1 LHVARNAGGKLFN
14 SRVYF
19 YWDLGGL
26 MILFLICKCSIQAAG
41 TMLNCF
47 VVKMMI
53 IIVLLMSV
61 SFMLMQREDE
71 TVARSS
77 VRLWH
82 GTTDKVGSC

>member
-1 LHVARNAGGKLFN
+1 
-14 SRVYF
+14 
-19 YWDLGGL
+19 
-26 MILFLICKCSIQAAG
+26 
-41 TMLNCF
+41 MLNCF
-47 VVKMMI
+47 VVKMMFV
-53 IIVLLMSV
+53 IVLLMSV